1 MKKLLDWMES
11 SFTPMMNKINHNV
24 WVITLKDSI
33 NQTMPLI
40 FLGSIFSLLSIPG
53 SAFGWEW
60 WPQFGQLTNWTMG
73 LISLMMAFLIPFNFM
88 EKSRLRKSRIIAG
101 ISGVILFASASRRAC
116 RPMRQSALPIAPSA
130 RAECLQPSSAALS
143 RA

>member
-60 WPQFGQLTNWTMG
+60 WPQF
-73 LISLMMAFLIPFNFM
+73 
-88 EKSRLRKSRIIAG
+88 
-101 ISGVILFASASRRAC
+101 ASS
-116 RPMRQSALPIAPSA
+116 PTGPWV
-130 RAECLQPSSAALS
+130 
-143 RA
+143 